1 MSGYK
6 GMGMH
11 RVRWAKGGEPEIQCA
26 TCLEFLPAVEE
37 FWQPEHGLRKCRECV
52 RAAGRPRRAALMRR
66 KRADP
71 VFKET
76 ENEGRRVMRKANV
89 EAERT
94 YQREWYRRKRSV
106 LARHQAQ
113 EGVA

>member
-11 RVRWAKGGEPEIQCA
+11 RVRWAKDDEPEIQCGV
-26 TCLEFLPAVEE
+26 CYEFLPAVVE
-37 FWQPEHGLRKCRECV
+37 FWEPARGLNRCRECHRV
-52 RAAGRPRRAALMRR
+52 AWRDHRAALMRA

-71 VFKET
+71 VFRAA
-76 ENEGRRVMRKANV
+76 ENVGRRVVRSANV

-94 YQREWYRRKRSV
+94 YQRDWYRRKRSV